1 LQSPNHG
8 FLVCLAQTVSAY
20 KDDMKLAKISFGLA
34 CSFALNAFAAAP
46 NDFDND
52 GTSDITRVEIQSDQS
67 LVWKAVLSSTSTDF
81 TLGTIGEEGDHLI
94 MAQWLGAGTQIGV
107 VSEESDGDGLVWS
120 ILDNSGNKIEKIFG
134 DKGDL
139 AISGADFN
147 GNGFADAA
155 VARLVSGR
163 AEVEVAFDLFVEA
176 SPSTQKFNFGKSG
189 DRMFYA
195 RLEASGADWLGV
207 VGKGGRGRANARMR
221 NLVTGEMRRLS
232 RFPRIAVQGARPRP
246 FAIRQEQGADL
257 VAFQTTVGS
266 KTRLSI
272 FSLDGARVAS
282 TDVAGT
288 GIAVVGEFT
297 SGSGYEINFQGASES
312 VVISPSPLQVS
323 DASYVDGV
331 AADEININVVG
342 TAPNPDPP
350 SDGGGDSG
358 SVASCSSTIGWPSG
372 HIYKTIG
379 STHFSPGDVR
389 RNTIGVVIK
398 PGGRGPFPSCIR
410 AVDTSG
416 KVVAQ
421 LGLYSRNDGWAARYY
436 AGVGCGTGT
445 PFNGAAVASRARSNT
460 GSSRVYINFDGI
472 CYGPIDASICVGSS
486 QC

>member
-1 LQSPNHG
+1 
-8 FLVCLAQTVSAY
+8 
-20 KDDMKLAKISFGLA
+20 MKLARMVLGI
-34 CSFALNAFAAAP
+34 ALVFSTNAFAAVP

-52 GTSDITRVEIQSDQS
+52 GISDLTRVEIQDDQS
-67 LVWKAVLSSTSTDF
+67 LVWKAVLSSTSLEA
-81 TLGTIGEEGDHLI
+81 TLGALGQEGDHLI
-94 MAQWLGAGTQIGV
+94 MAQWLGSGTQIGV
-107 VSEESDGDGLVWS
+107 VSEESGGDGLVWA
-120 ILDNSGNKIEKIFG
+120 IIDTGGVKIEKTFG
-134 DKGDL
+134 KKGDL

-155 VARLVSGR
+155 VARLAGGR
-163 AEVEVAFDLFVEA
+163 AEVEVAFDLFAESTV
-176 SPSTQKFNFGKSG
+176 STQKFKFGKSG
-189 DRMFYA
+189 DRIFYA
-195 RLEASGADWLGV
+195 RMESNGADWLGV
-207 VGKGGRGRANARMR
+207 VGKGSRGRADARMR
-221 NLVTGEMRRLS
+221 NLVTGELRRFS
-232 RFPRIAVQGARPRP
+232 RFPKIAVQGSRPRA
-246 FAIRQEQGADL
+246 FAVRQEQGADL
-257 VAFQTTVGS
+257 VAFQSTVGGN
-266 KTRLSI
+266 TRLSI
-272 FSLDGARVAS
+272 FSLNGARVAS

-297 SGSGYEINFQGASES
+297 AGAGYEILFQGSDES
-312 VVISPSPLQVS
+312 VVVSPSPLQVS
-323 DASYVDGV
+323 QGTYVGGV

-350 SDGGGDSG
+350 SDGDGDSG
-358 SVASCSSTIGWPSG
+358 SVASCSSTVGWPGS

-389 RNTIGVVIK
+389 RNTIGLVIK

-436 AGVGCGTGT
+436 AGVGCGSGT

-460 GSSRVYINFDGI
+460 GSSRIYLNFDGI
-472 CYGPIDASICVGSS
+472 CYGPIDASTCVGSS

>member
-1 LQSPNHG
+1 
-8 FLVCLAQTVSAY
+8 
-20 KDDMKLAKISFGLA
+20 M
-34 CSFALNAFAAAP
+34 
-46 NDFDND
+46 
-52 GTSDITRVEIQSDQS
+52 
-67 LVWKAVLSSTSTDF
+67 
-81 TLGTIGEEGDHLI
+81 
-94 MAQWLGAGTQIGV
+94 
-107 VSEESDGDGLVWS
+107 
-120 ILDNSGNKIEKIFG
+120 
-134 DKGDL
+134 
-139 AISGADFN
+139 
-147 GNGFADAA
+147 
-155 VARLVSGR
+155 
-163 AEVEVAFDLFVEA
+163 
-176 SPSTQKFNFGKSG
+176 
-189 DRMFYA
+189 
-195 RLEASGADWLGV
+195 
-207 VGKGGRGRANARMR
+207 
-221 NLVTGEMRRLS
+221 
-232 RFPRIAVQGARPRP
+232 AVQGSRPRA

-257 VAFQTTVGS
+257 VAFQTTVGGNS
-266 KTRLSI
+266 RLSI

-282 TDVAGT
+282 TDIAGS

-297 SGSGYEINFQGASES
+297 AGSGYEINFQGASES
-312 VVISPSPLQVS
+312 VVVSPSPLQVS
-323 DASYVDGV
+323 ETSYVGGV

-358 SVASCSSTIGWPSG
+358 SVASCSSTLGWPSG

-445 PFNGAAVASRARSNT
+445 PFNGSAVASRARSNT
-460 GSSRVYINFDGI
+460 GSSQIYLNFDGM
-472 CYGPIDASICVGSS
+472 CYGPIDASTCVGSS